1 MTYRAGI
8 IETSG
13 VAGMRILGIQDADEI
28 GSTKV
33 EPSHAGGYASN
44 DEIELVADVER
55 EKLDTFGRV

>member
-8 IETSG
+8 IETGG